1 MKFNTF
7 VHDERILKAL
17 DALGFHDLTPVQQ
30 NTIPVLLDN
39 KDCIV
44 QSKTGSG
51 KTAAY
56 ALPILEKI
64 IIDQKEPQAL
74 ILAPTRELV
83 LQIQETFDHLGVY
96 KKIKTVAVFG
106 KQPFAFQKEDLSQRC
121 HVIIATPGR
130 LLEHLKECT
139 FDSTKIQYLILDEAD
154 EMLGLN
160 FYQDILQIIEY
171 LSDSRINCLLSATI
185 NDSIENLSKDIL
197 NDPVLIINHDQAAQI
212 DQSFYSTKIE
222 DKISYLIHFLVKEKP
237 ESCIVFANTRQMV
250 DEIYEQLK
258 ARKISANK
266 IHGGMLQED
275 RLRQMNAFKQGE
287 FRILVSTD
295 VAARGIDIQ
304 KVDLIINYEVPNTSW
319 IYIHRIGR
327 SGRMN
332 DEGKAITFVSKQE
345 KEKYQEIINKL
356 KLSKN
361 LKTIDLH
368 DEYDLSCLSKS
379 ERQLEDKTKRLRK
392 DITKLYI
399 NAGKSKKIRAKD
411 LVGAIMSID
420 GIEFDDIGI
429 IQIQEHQSYVDILN
443 GKGKIVLD
451 VLQNKKIK
459 NKLVR
464 VEIAKH

>member
-7 VHDERILKAL
+7 IHDVRILKAL
-17 DALGFHDLTPVQQ
+17 DALGFHDLTSVQK

-130 LLEHLKECT
+130 LLEHLKEHT

-185 NDSIENLSKDIL
+185 NDSIESLSKDIL
-197 NDPVLIINHDQAAQI
+197 NDPVWIINNDQADQI
-212 DQSFYSTKIE
+212 DQSFYYTKME
-222 DKISYLIHFLVKEKP
+222 EKVSYLLHILVKEKP

-250 DEIYEQLK
+250 DEIYEQLQS
-258 ARKISANK
+258 RQISVNK

-275 RLRQMNAFKQGE
+275 RLRQMNAFKQGK

-304 KVDLIINYEVPNTSW
+304 KVDLIINYEVPNTFW

-327 SGRMN
+327 SGRMKN
-332 DEGKAITFVSKQE
+332 KGKAITLVSDQE
-345 KEKYQEIINKL
+345 KEKYLEIINKL
-356 KLSKN
+356 NLPED
-361 LKTIDLH
+361 LKTIELQN
-368 DEYDLSCLSKS
+368 EYDLSCLSKP
-379 ERQLEDKTKRLRK
+379 ERQLEDKTKKLRK

-420 GIEFDDIGI
+420 EIEFDDIGI

-443 GKGKIVLD
+443 GKGKIVLE

-459 NKLVR
+459 NKSVR
-464 VEIAKH
+464 VEVANH

>member
-7 VHDERILKAL
+7 IHDVRILKAL
-17 DALGFHDLTPVQQ
+17 DALGFHDLTSVQQ

-130 LLEHLKECT
+130 LLEHLKEHT

-185 NDSIENLSKDIL
+185 NDSIESLSKDIL
-197 NDPVLIINHDQAAQI
+197 NDPVWIINNDQADQI
-212 DQSFYSTKIE
+212 DQSFYYTKME
-222 DKISYLIHFLVKEKP
+222 EKVSYLPHLLVKEKP

-250 DEIYEQLK
+250 DEIYEQLQS
-258 ARKISANK
+258 RQISVNK

-304 KVDLIINYEVPNTSW
+304 KVDLIINYEVPNTFW

-327 SGRMN
+327 SGRMKN
-332 DEGKAITFVSKQE
+332 KGKAITLVSDQE
-345 KEKYQEIINKL
+345 KEKYLEIINKL
-356 KLSKN
+356 NLPED
-361 LKTIDLH
+361 LKTIEPQS
-368 DEYDLSCLSKS
+368 EYDLSCLSKP
-379 ERQLEDKTKRLRK
+379 ERQLEDKTKKLRK

-420 GIEFDDIGI
+420 EIEFDDIGI

-443 GKGKIVLD
+443 GKGKIVLE

-459 NKLVR
+459 NKSVR
-464 VEIAKH
+464 VEVANH

>member
-7 VHDERILKAL
+7 IHDERILKAL
-17 DALGFHDLTPVQQ
+17 NALEFHDLTSVQQ
-30 NTIPVLLDN
+30 NAIPVLLDN
-39 KDCIV
+39 KDCII

-64 IIDQKEPQAL
+64 TIDQKEPQAL

-96 KKIKTVAVFG
+96 KRIKTVAVFG

-121 HVIIATPGR
+121 HVVIATPGR
-130 LLEHLKECT
+130 LLEHLKEKT
-139 FDSTKIQYLILDEAD
+139 FDPTKIQYLILDEAD

-160 FYQDILQIIEY
+160 FYQDILQIIGY
-171 LSDSRINCLLSATI
+171 LPGSRMNCLLSATI
-185 NDSIENLSKDIL
+185 NDSIEDLSKDIL
-197 NDPVLIINHDQAAQI
+197 NDPVWIVNNEQADQI
-212 DQSFYSTKIE
+212 EQSFYSTKTE
-222 DKISYLIHFLVKEKP
+222 EKSFCLFHLLAEEKP
-237 ESCIVFANTRQMV
+237 ESCIIFANTRQMV
-250 DEIYEQLK
+250 DEIYEQLQAK
-258 ARKISANK
+258 QISVNK
-266 IHGGMLQED
+266 IHGGMLQEE

-304 KVDLIINYEVPNTSW
+304 KVDLIINYEVPNTFW

-332 DEGKAITFVSKQE
+332 NKGKAITFVSNWE
-345 KEKYQEIINKL
+345 KEKYQQIIQKL
-356 KLSKN
+356 NISN
-361 LKTIDLH
+361 DLKIIALQ
-368 DEYDLSCLSKS
+368 DEYDLSCLSNSK
-379 ERQLEDKTKRLRK
+379 RLIEDKTKKLRK

-443 GKGKIVLD
+443 GKGKIVLNT
-451 VLQNKKIK
+451 LQNKKIK
-459 NKLVR
+459 NKSVR
-464 VEIAKH
+464 VEVANH